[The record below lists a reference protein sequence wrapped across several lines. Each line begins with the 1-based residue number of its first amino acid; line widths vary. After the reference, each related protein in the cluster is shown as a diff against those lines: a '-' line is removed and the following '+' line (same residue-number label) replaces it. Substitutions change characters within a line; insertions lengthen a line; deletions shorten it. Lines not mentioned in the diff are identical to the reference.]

1 MSLLSL
7 ARQSSALQVLT
18 QVRVRAAVVSR
29 VISHRAHQHTTSTSN
44 NSSSSSSNSIT
55 PSIVDKKSSASSMMN
70 SPLSFVHVRS
80 LTSEAKCHN
89 DRVTF
94 DFRKEH
100 DGKLLRVVMESEGNN
115 VFTTTNLAS
124 LNTRLTRELKN
135 PQVRMMVLES
145 ANPEIFSMGLCPHHL
160 LELSE
165 DERVQL
171 VHQQVAAVRRIHLS
185 PVPTLAYI
193 SGKCYAAGAVMAA
206 ACDVRVCNPN

>member
-135 PQVRMMVLES
+135 PQVCTPVYWLPVLYD
-145 ANPEIFSMGLCPHHL
+145 NVLCLSLRSLSLSLPGGY
-160 LELSE
+160 ELS
-165 DERVQL
+165 RHITRL
-171 VHQQVAAVRRIHLS
+171 V
-185 PVPTLAYI
+185 
-193 SGKCYAAGAVMAA
+193 
-206 ACDVRVCNPN
+206 